1 MPPRLSTSKAYWNL
15 RAEQVMDRVFSNED
29 QTIEA
34 VQVHVEP
41 PTSTPTPRAAKS
53 QDRSLTWPQVCLAAV
68 GMMALLGSAGLT
80 LHWRHSQQTLE
91 RDRNLALIEQLK
103 RQPSTTTD
111 TSTSSSS
118 SSSSSSS
125 QSSDGELS
133 EASSS
138 HTASDPERPQSSLTI
153 TPLPSTPPPQLE
165 PITLPIPAAVIAPPL
180 ATEPAPIAAE
190 PLLVGVVHS
199 GDGGGSAIFQI
210 EDLSV
215 SSFPGE
221 PVGNS
226 GWTLRSVSAN
236 GAVIE
241 REGSQRSLSVG
252 GAF

>member
-80 LHWRHSQQTLE
+80 LHWRHSQQTLA

-103 RQPSTTTD
+103 RQSSTTTD
-111 TSTSSSS
+111 TST
-118 SSSSSSS
+118 SSS

-138 HTASDPERPQSSLTI
+138 HTASDPERPPSSLTI

-199 GDGGGSAIFQI
+199 GNGGGSAIFQI